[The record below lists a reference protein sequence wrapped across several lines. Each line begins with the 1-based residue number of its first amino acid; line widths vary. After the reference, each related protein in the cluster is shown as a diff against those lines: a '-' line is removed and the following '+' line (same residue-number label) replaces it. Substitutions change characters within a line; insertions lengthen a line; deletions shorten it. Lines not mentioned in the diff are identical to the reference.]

1 MCLKGP
7 WGRVKLV
14 QLPPGHNPR
23 IDLPPR
29 EKGPLMQVGGLQGHP
44 AGQEGDATALAV
56 AEIPH
61 EECWEIHSRVLN
73 GYGRGRSHC
82 CTVDTPRVSRRPPRG
97 ERETW
102 RGPPAAHHLLATPG
116 DIDLL

>member
-14 QLPPGHNPR
+14 QLLPGHNPR

-56 AEIPH
+56 AEIPMKNAGKANLPI
-61 EECWEIHSRVLN
+61 WNLIAGVA
-73 GYGRGRSHC
+73 
-82 CTVDTPRVSRRPPRG
+82 TAAQWT
-97 ERETW
+97 
-102 RGPPAAHHLLATPG
+102 PPALAADPPG
-116 DIDLL
+116 VSE

>member
-14 QLPPGHNPR
+14 KLPPGHNSR

-44 AGQEGDATALAV
+44 AGQEVDATALAV

-61 EECWEIHSRVLN
+61 EECWEIQLLHP
-73 GYGRGRSHC
+73 GRGRSHC
-82 CTVDTPRVSRRPPRG
+82 CTVDTPALVGGSPGVS
-97 ERETW
+97 E
-102 RGPPAAHHLLATPG
+102 
-116 DIDLL
+116 